1 MYSFSDRQNRRDVAS
16 RRALAGAFA
25 LLVAI
30 PAVPYA
36 QVRLSS
42 GDTGIAIEGFVN
54 ATTSTDLSAADPTSV
69 AAGLRALARTR
80 LREGPEVGVR
90 IAAASIDSDV
100 RLSEASVLLFGGG
113 GRLEIGQRMGL
124 PDVLTGYAPNN
135 FTFTGA
141 EFGPA
146 SGPSLDPAGGL
157 QTTFLDGP
165 LAPQVNALGTLGF
178 AATLFEDE
186 SAKILY
192 VTPKRRGL
200 LGGLSYAPD
209 ADDPRY
215 AQLVQ
220 IGLTHERYWAQN
232 VLRWGGSYS
241 FARGESTGGAPTFDD
256 LHSAN
261 LGVTVTLD
269 DALMLGASVT
279 HNGES
284 GLPSGLSGESSA
296 AWGMTTSVNYNHG
309 PGCTARGSVTTLRM
323 RAVLARWMATATFS
337 SWACA

>member
-1 MYSFSDRQNRRDVAS
+1 MYSFSDRQTRRDVAS
-16 RRALAGAFA
+16 RRALAGALA

-30 PAVPYA
+30 PAVSYA
-36 QVRLSS
+36 QVRLNA
-42 GDTGIAIEGFVN
+42 GDTGLTIEGFVN
-54 ATTSTDLSAADPTSV
+54 ATAAEVTDSDPTSV

-113 GRLEIGQRMGL
+113 GRLEIGERMGL

-157 QTTFLDGP
+157 QTAFLDGP
-165 LAPQVNALGTLGF
+165 LAPQVNALATLGF
-178 AATLFEDE
+178 AATLFEDQ

-215 AQLVQ
+215 AQHADRSVHLFDGRVVEE
-220 IGLTHERYWAQN
+220 T
-232 VLRWGGSYS
+232 V
-241 FARGESTGGAPTFDD
+241 ESA
-256 LHSAN
+256 
-261 LGVTVTLD
+261 
-269 DALMLGASVT
+269 
-279 HNGES
+279 
-284 GLPSGLSGESSA
+284 
-296 AWGMTTSVNYNHG
+296 
-309 PGCTARGSVTTLRM
+309 
-323 RAVLARWMATATFS
+323 
-337 SWACA
+337 